1 MSSEAPP
8 KPNRSFD
15 LEGAKAEAPVA
26 APPPKPKKKSKPR
39 IDALEGVR
47 FCLIAYIASGHF
59 IFTAT
64 SDPFYLKLI
73 GQINV
78 VVGAFFV
85 ISGYVAAYTTTE
97 LGERKYTPAR
107 LDNAV
112 NFTVSRIMGFW
123 PLHFLVLVLFSPM
136 FIYADYAFSGPLVA
150 SWHGFISTF
159 LLSAWF
165 PLSAEVWNAPTWFL
179 SAMSFSFI
187 PLPYAL
193 KAIAGQSKRELMR
206 SLTILTVCSLLPKL
220 AYSYDLQAW
229 TIFEGDLNK
238 KTHPNYALFNSL
250 RFSPLNA
257 LLEILMGAVACRLVM
272 LDTPE
277 ETGKTSGSVWPF
289 MGMVGLIVLRAADL
303 IQINDLLVRTAIF
316 IPMFIWF
323 LMALHRET
331 VGPEGTFKPIVKFM
345 NLRIMQWLGS
355 ISFPIFI
362 WHGPVGQLFYKKV
375 IAKQVWGASLATI
388 LPGHFAIWWLV
399 IIILSW
405 MSMKF
410 FVNTDKVKTGTKRMS
425 AQLEKPLVSPAPD
438 PATSPV
444 GGA

>member
-1 MSSEAPP
+1 MATAAAATNPS
-8 KPNRSFD
+8 RSFD
-15 LEGAKAEAPVA
+15 LEGAKAEAKPE
-26 APPPKPKKKSKPR
+26 APAKPKKKPR
-39 IDALEGVR
+39 IDALEGIR

-64 SDPFYLKLI
+64 TDPFVLKLI

-85 ISGYVAAYTTTE
+85 ISGYVTAYTTTE

-107 LDNAV
+107 LNNAV

-136 FIYADYAFSGPLVA
+136 FFYADYVFSGPLVA
-150 SWHGFISTF
+150 SWHGFMSVF
-159 LLSAWF
+159 LLGSWF

-179 SAMSFSFI
+179 SALSFSYI

-193 KAIAGQSKRELMR
+193 KAVAGQSKGELMR
-206 SLTILTVCSLLPKL
+206 SLAILTLCSLLPKL

-229 TIFEGDLNK
+229 TIMEGILNK

-257 LLEILMGAVACRLVM
+257 LLEVLMGAVACRIVM

-277 ETGKTSGSVWPF
+277 ETRKLGSTWPF
-289 MGMVGLIVLRAADL
+289 MGMIGIIVLRAADM
-303 IQINDLLVRTAIF
+303 IEINDLLVRSAMF
-316 IPMFIWF
+316 IPLFIWF
-323 LMALHRET
+323 LMAIHRET
-331 VGPEGTFKPIVKFM
+331 VGPQGYKPIVKFM
-345 NLRIMQWLGS
+345 NLRIMQWLGG

-375 IAKQVWGASLATI
+375 IAQKVWGGSLARFQ
-388 LPGHFAIWWLV
+388 GHFAIWWLV
-399 IIILSW
+399 VIILSW

-410 FVNTDKVKTGTKRMS
+410 FVNTEKVKQGTKRMS
-425 AQLEKPLVSPAPD
+425 AQLEKPLMD
-438 PATSPV
+438 PASSPSA
-444 GGA
+444 GA